1 MGVTPLYRRILGRD
15 PSSKEVD
22 LALSFLSSLGKHP
35 DRSPWEEYAQVLLST
50 NELSFRQ

>member
-1 MGVTPLYRRILGRD
+1 MLVSRYFICPRNGGH
-15 PSSKEVD
+15 SN